1 MAPLEIQ
8 ALLTRKSKADALTPE
23 IRSKYAESYRDIV
36 FELAKYAVDHLLP
49 NWDEE
54 VNSVILD
61 TFFRLM
67 GQKYDHKKP
76 YIEWMCQSL
85 IPEVD
90 ESFRVQDQARFYKCI
105 QVASK
110 QIGNV

>member
-1 MAPLEIQ
+1 MNPEII
-8 ALLTRKSKADALTPE
+8 ALLIRKQKADSLTPE
-23 IRSKYAESYRDIV
+23 IRQQYADKYLDIV
-36 FELAKYAVDHLLP
+36 LELARHAVVHSLP
-49 NWDEE
+49 AWDEE
-54 VNSVILD
+54 VNSVIVRQML
-61 TFFRLM
+61 LEM

-76 YIEWMCQSL
+76 YIEWMCQTL

-90 ESFRVQDQARFYKCI
+90 ISFQVRDQARFYHCI